1 MENHL
6 GRTLQALETQMTQRL
21 DEGVAKQQKLIE
33 QSNLQQGKA
42 TQHLLDITQQSTDI
56 FQRTIQTTQ
65 ETLQSKLSD
74 FGTDLQ
80 VSLQEIFQQYQSGLL
95 SAANQQELAGQS
107 LLDQAQEAGQKLQQA
122 MSQAQMQTQHALENM
137 GSEMVLHLGQ
147 IHRQYS
153 ESLERS
159 QASMS
164 QLVTLQ
170 EGHIGSWQELVQTLT
185 PALSQLNGSAA
196 QLDQVVNSLK
206 ESMTPATTVS
216 ENFKQASNQL
226 QAVFPN
232 ISDTADSY
240 HRFNQS
246 LQEPRTL
253 WLSLLINTVKPV
265 GIWVDCCLRL
275 NRV

>member
-1 MENHL
+1 MKVSL
-6 GRTLQALETQMTQRL
+6 GS
-21 DEGVAKQQKLIE
+21 KKLIE

-42 TQHLLDITQQSTDI
+42 TQHLLDITQQSTEI
-56 FQRTIQTTQ
+56 FQQTIHTTQ
-65 ETLQSKLSD
+65 EALQSKLSD

-107 LLDQAQEAGQKLQQA
+107 LLDQAQEAGTKLQQA
-122 MSQAQMQTQHALENM
+122 MSQAQLQTQHALENM

-153 ESLERS
+153 ESLEHS
-159 QASMS
+159 QASMA

-170 EGHIGSWQELVQTLT
+170 EGHIGSWQDLVQTLILGIVT
-185 PALSQLNGSAA
+185 GSMEV
-196 QLDQVVNSLK
+196 QPKLDQVVNSLK

-232 ISDTADSY
+232 IAETAESY

-246 LQEPRTL
+246 LQEASNALAFTADKY
-253 WLSLLINTVKPV
+253 SKA
-265 GIWVDCCLRL
+265 
-275 NRV
+275 